1 MKKLYV
7 GNLPFQITEEEISE
21 AFGRWGSPVSVK
33 LIVDRETGR
42 GRGFG
47 FVEMESADLAQT
59 VVDELDG
66 KELFGRT
73 LKIDI
78 ARDKPPRD
86 RQPRQGGG
94 FNRGPR
100 GGGERNFNR

>member
-7 GNLPFQITEEEISE
+7 GNLPYEITENEITE
-21 AFGRWGSPVSVK
+21 AFGQYGSPTSVK
-33 LIVDRETGR
+33 LITDRDTGR
-42 GRGFG
+42 GKGFG
-47 FVEMESADLAQT
+47 FVEMESAEQAQA
-59 VVDELDG
+59 VVDELNG

-78 ARDKPPRD
+78 AKD
-86 RQPRQGGG
+86 RPPRQGGG